1 MVGMTRRRPASAAL
15 QEGERGMAHL
25 PTILIVDDDPAIRK
39 MLVEMLSLEGYPT
52 ETATNGR
59 EALDILNKG
68 GSRIVLLDL
77 LMPVVDGRGVMDGL
91 RATNTRSMHKII
103 LISAL
108 TYLEQNRDLEPDST
122 LTKPF
127 NLSQLLNVL
136 APLGASV

>member
-1 MVGMTRRRPASAAL
+1 MTRRRPVKAAL

-52 ETATNGR
+52 ETAANGR
-59 EALDILNKG
+59 EALDILDKG
-68 GSRIVLLDL
+68 NPRIVLLDL
-77 LMPVVDGRGVMDGL
+77 LMPVVDGRGVIDALQASG
-91 RATNTRSMHKII
+91 ARSLHKVI

-108 TYLEQNRDLEPDST
+108 TYLEQNRDLEPDGT